1 MMQLTLGRFPATAAV
16 KEATGLP
23 FSAVVQ
29 PLAPIPKTPNEEEL
43 PFGHVPR
50 CASCYAYINRYCNL
64 NATTWQCAV
73 CTRINDIRNTCRKRY
88 AGTLAL
94 LPELRSEV
102 FECVMD
108 ATLPASPSP
117 QGDAQ
122 GPCPVY
128 LALVDVS
135 GDEDF
140 LEVVRSGLLAALEV
154 LPPYT
159 QFGLITFSNKVGLHD
174 LRSGVGSVRL
184 VHALDSQDGPLAI
197 PLAEVMPLHA
207 LLAPVGQFKESIS
220 GALDQLAPDPCVE
233 RDRGGEQGDGL
244 GAEQGPEH
252 ANGASLAGWLQ
263 PPDQHGMARSSSRH
277 GRGLGPALLGVLQY
291 LQAVMQPP
299 FTSTDTSLSQEPGA
313 LAGLQEALPATQS
326 PVHLMTFLSGPPNF
340 GAGRI
345 TGPGSNPGEGK
356 TGGVGAA
363 GAPAPNVWQ
372 EDSDS
377 RTAAFYEQAA
387 VAAAALGVCCD
398 LYALSSTAVG
408 LAVLEPLCNS
418 TGGALYLY
426 AGAEDCALPQDMYR
440 RLCSPQATSG
450 LLRVRT
456 SKGFKPVRYYG
467 RLFADQQARIE
478 NLHHV
483 VNCSPADCYALDF
496 EVEGK
501 QSLAAPGQPPPTI
514 QIAFQYTV
522 ACPCKADPAA
532 CIMQR
537 RVRVLTTR
545 VKASEQPL
553 ELMRHAATDASLA
566 LLLHKI
572 MRAARS
578 RGTQRA
584 RPAAARLAG
593 WTGHKLPHSLPTP
606 DLEPAAL
613 QQLPVDLNFAAAL
626 PLQAMPRLVYALLRS
641 LPLHPHRPCSPPTL
655 PPSHPARPSRCWP
668 PPVEGQHP
676 DLLAFLEHMWGS
688 LPPGELVRAVY
699 PVLSSWADND
709 TLVMQRHSLSR
720 GALLAPDA
728 APIFLLDAYIVILV
742 LFTLRAP
749 PSLPF
754 PPPQQS
760 QLRKTIAAIRQER
773 KITPMVKV
781 VREGTEEAELFHHLL
796 LDEPDR
802 DATGAAVNT
811 AAFGLLQFL
820 DHITVEVSRN
830 LRNGTQQAGRQ

>member
-128 LALVDVS
+128 LALVDIS

-233 RDRGGEQGDGL
+233 RDRGGEQGDGQ

-277 GRGLGPALLGVLQY
+277 CRGLGPALLGVLQY
-291 LQAVMQPP
+291 LQAIMQPP
-299 FTSTDTSLSQEPGA
+299 FTSTDTSRSQEPGA

-326 PVHLMTFLSGPPNF
+326 PVHLMTFLSGLPNF

-345 TGPGSNPGEGK
+345 AGPGSNPGEGK
-356 TGGVGAA
+356 TGGVGPA

-467 RLFADQQARIE
+467 RLFADQQIE

-514 QIAFQYTV
+514 QVAFQYTV

-584 RPAAARLAG
+584 RLLLRDWLAG
-593 WTGHKLPHSLPTP
+593 LATNYHTACHP

-613 QQLPVDLNFAAAL
+613 QQLPVDLNFAAAP

-641 LPLHPHRPCSPPTL
+641 PLL
-655 PPSHPARPSRCWP
+655 A

-802 DATGAAVNT
+802 DATGAAPNT

-820 DHITVEVSRN
+820 DHITIEVSRN
-830 LRNGTQQAGRQ
+830 LRNGTQQAG